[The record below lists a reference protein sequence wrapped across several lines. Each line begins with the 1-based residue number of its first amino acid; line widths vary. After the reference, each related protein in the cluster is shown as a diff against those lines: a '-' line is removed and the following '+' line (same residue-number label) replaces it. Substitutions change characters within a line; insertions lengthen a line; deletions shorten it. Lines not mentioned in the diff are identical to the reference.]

1 MNKKILELVDIIQT
15 LFYPLT
21 KSHTIAQTYY
31 VNPDTSIIIS
41 PKYASLGRCAFA
53 YNHLDIHTSDGKS
66 SLIQVYSD
74 YDCKDLDQVI
84 IDVMN
89 LYNNGISKETM
100 LDRLKRQQKE
110 LETKIKSIEDNE

>member
-1 MNKKILELVDIIQT
+1 MQT

-21 KSHTIAQTYY
+21 KSHAIRQTYY
-31 VNPDTSIIIS
+31 VNEDTSITINS
-41 PKYASLGRCAFA
+41 KSANLARCAFA

-74 YDCKDLDQVI
+74 YDGSDLDQVI

-89 LYNNGISKETM
+89 LYHNGISKESL
-100 LDRLKRQQKE
+100 LDRLKRQQQE
-110 LETKIKSIEDNE
+110 LEHKIKSLEDEN

>member
-1 MNKKILELVDIIQT
+1 MNKKILELAEILQT

-21 KSHTIAQTYY
+21 KSHTIRQTYY
-31 VNPDTSIIIS
+31 VNEDTSISINS
-41 PKYASLGRCAFA
+41 KSANLGRCAFA

-74 YDCKDLDQVI
+74 YDAEDLDQVI

-89 LYNNGISKETM
+89 LYNNRISKETM
-100 LDRLKRQQKE
+100 LDRLKKQQTE
-110 LETKIKSIEDNE
+110 IQTKIKDLENEQ